1 MNLGGENVDKQT
13 KREFKKQRKIIYIF
27 LGISIP
33 VMIVLAFLLY
43 YFIPSLKDKQWI
55 VIALI
60 VMFGLILYGG
70 VLFIMN
76 KNEKRKAKKPKPH
89 DPFAD

>member
-1 MNLGGENVDKQT
+1 MDKQT

-33 VMIVLAFLLY
+33 IMLILAFLLY

-60 VMFGLILYGG
+60 VMFGLAVYGG
-70 VLFIMN
+70 VLWIMN
-76 KNEKRKAKKPKPH
+76 KNEKRKANKPKPR

>member
-1 MNLGGENVDKQT
+1 MDKQT

-33 VMIVLAFLLY
+33 IMIVLAFLLY
-43 YFIPSLKDKQWI
+43 YFFPGLKNQQWI

-60 VMFGLILYGG
+60 VMFGLVVYGG
-70 VLFIMN
+70 VMWIMS
-76 KNEKRKAKKPKPH
+76 KNEKRKASKPKPR